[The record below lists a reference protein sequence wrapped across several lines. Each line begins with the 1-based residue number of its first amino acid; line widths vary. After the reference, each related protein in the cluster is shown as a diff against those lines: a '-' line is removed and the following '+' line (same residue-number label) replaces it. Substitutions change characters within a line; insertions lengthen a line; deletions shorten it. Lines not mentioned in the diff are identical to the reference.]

1 MYIVERSYLAEHRR
15 AWVVVG
21 IYPDSRYCEGHDLA
35 AARRGTFRTRAAARA
50 WVARYAG
57 I

>member
-35 AARRGTFRTRAAARA
+35 AARRGTFRTRAEARA

-57 I
+57 V